1 MGITPTSDGVLT
13 RYRGREIR
21 PKDLALI
28 RGKIEE
34 VGASG
39 VREAIARS
47 ICEAWDWRQPGGRL
61 ATRACQDL
69 LLRLEEWGHIELPVR
84 RRDAE
89 GSPRRRKRYPLL
101 PPDLI
106 PLTGIPIG
114 AHEADLST
122 LIVRPIEPEEREG
135 WRLYMG
141 RYHYLGHR
149 PIVGE
154 QLLYA
159 AMLGGDV
166 VALLAWAS
174 AAFRAPLREKYIG
187 WDEAG
192 KRERLHLVADNVR
205 FLVFPW
211 VRVPHLASKILAT
224 NLRRLSADWEQ
235 TWGHPIHL
243 AETFVDT
250 ARFRGTCYRASNWI
264 YLGQTAG
271 RSKRGNEYLHQGS
284 SKALFVYPLHRGAK
298 RLLAGDPQAG
308 VVTVPPD
315 GALSEHGEEPNHV
328 ASVGASEQQRRAD
341 VESATPASIQV
352 PAKPVPRASLAV
364 IASALTAVGEEV
376 ARTTVLP
383 TSAPAILATPAPC
396 AAEAELKAKS
406 APRRPPPAPL
416 SSLRGRKKTRIQIV
430 LSDDE
435 RSALERQARGL
446 AIPHREVVRAK
457 IILLLA
463 AGGTPSAVAH
473 AVGCARR
480 IVHKWGERFVK
491 KRLEGLV
498 DDERSGRPPRFSP
511 RSCSSPGQ
519 AGLRAP

>member
-1 MGITPTSDGVLT
+1 VI
-13 RYRGREIR
+13 RE
-21 PKDLALI
+21 
-28 RGKIEE
+28 KIQEF
-34 VGASG
+34 GG
-39 VREAIARS
+39 NGREAIARS
-47 ICEAWDWRQPGGRL
+47 ICKVWDWRQPGGNF
-61 ATRACQDL
+61 ATRACRDL
-69 LLRLEEWGHIELPVR
+69 LLRLEEWGHIELPAR
-84 RRDAE
+84 GRASSA
-89 GSPRRRKRYPLL
+89 GGPRRRKHYPLL

-141 RYHYLGHR
+141 RYHYLGCR

-159 AMLGGDV
+159 AVLGEEV
-166 VALLAWAS
+166 VGLLAWAS
-174 AAFRAPLREKYIG
+174 AAFRAPLREEYIG
-187 WDEAG
+187 WDEAT

-235 TWGHPIHL
+235 AWGHPIHL

-271 RSKRGNEYLHQGS
+271 RSKRGNQYLHQGS
-284 SKALFVYPLHRGAK
+284 SKALFVYPLHRRAK
-298 RLLAGDPQAG
+298 RLLAGEPQTR
-308 VVTVPPD
+308 VVTAPPD

-328 ASVGASEQQRRAD
+328 PPSVGASEQQRGVD
-341 VESATPASIQV
+341 VESATPSSVQEA
-352 PAKPVPRASLAV
+352 PATPVSRASLAV
-364 IASALTAVGEEV
+364 IASALTAVGEGV

-383 TSAPAILATPAPC
+383 TSAPAILATAATHVAEPQEIHARPAPS
-396 AAEAELKAKS
+396 KPPR
-406 APRRPPPAPL
+406 APSTA
-416 SSLRGRKKTRIQIV
+416 LRGRKKTRIQIV
-430 LSDDE
+430 LSEAE
-435 RSALERQARGL
+435 RAPLERQARGL

-463 AGGTPSAVAH
+463 QGGTPSAVARN
-473 AVGCARR
+473 VGCARR

-511 RSCSSPGQ
+511 RSRSSPGQ